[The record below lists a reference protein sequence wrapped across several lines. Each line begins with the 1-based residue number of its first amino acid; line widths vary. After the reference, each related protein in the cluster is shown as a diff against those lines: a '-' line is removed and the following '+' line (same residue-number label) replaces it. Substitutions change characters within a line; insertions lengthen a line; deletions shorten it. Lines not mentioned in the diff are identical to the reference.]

1 MAPAKAAYEAI
12 VDIIKEELE
21 VNLGDLIK
29 SGSRDGFLIIIIDEV
44 GICEDMKWVDTIKN
58 LNGITKYLQEKICKK
73 VQLVL
78 AGTGLDRITSSFNSD
93 IDVSKIRMKEWGV
106 DDLAWLV
113 DKVSFDPTE
122 KDVVFDCHTKISS
135 DIPEL

>member
-44 GICEDMKWVDTIKN
+44 GI
-58 LNGITKYLQEKICKK
+58 
-73 VQLVL
+73 
-78 AGTGLDRITSSFNSD
+78 
-93 IDVSKIRMKEWGV
+93 
-106 DDLAWLV
+106 
-113 DKVSFDPTE
+113 
-122 KDVVFDCHTKISS
+122 
-135 DIPEL
+135 